1 MLPTEWGLLSLK
13 TIFNEFRRHSLGG
26 LFKQSMHVVIFFEQH
41 FELTNQALFIEIW
54 NVS

>member
-1 MLPTEWGLLSLK
+1 MNLDAIHKEV
-13 TIFNEFRRHSLGG
+13 
-26 LFKQSMHVVIFFEQH
+26 FKQSMHVVIFFEQH